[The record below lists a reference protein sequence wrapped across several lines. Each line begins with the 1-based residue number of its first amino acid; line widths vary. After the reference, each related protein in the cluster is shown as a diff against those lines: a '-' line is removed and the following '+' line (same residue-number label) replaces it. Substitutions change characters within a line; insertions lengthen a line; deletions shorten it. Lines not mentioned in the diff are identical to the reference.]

1 MIGAEWGTGLF
12 TLKLFLIWPLPW
24 ITRKTTICI
33 DISALKRDKWYYY
46 TVNSLLTL
54 AYLVQ
59 IILMTHMHMDGQITQ
74 FNIPVNH
81 HACPNMFWSVRTLCW
96 WIRKSCKSK
105 THTTKE
111 QPRWE
116 RVRASVKERA
126 KSITHC
132 LESFMTIIDIS
143 ITLLE
148 GEQTEKW
155 WSHQQM
161 H

>member
-1 MIGAEWGTGLF
+1 MGWLALSEERAFSRWNSFWFDRCPASRGRLRYVSTS
-12 TLKLFLIWPLPW
+12 LPW
-24 ITRKTTICI
+24 REINYIITQ
-33 DISALKRDKWYYY
+33 
-46 TVNSLLTL
+46 LTL
-54 AYLVQ
+54 ADLVQ

-81 HACPNMFWSVRTLCW
+81 HVFPNMFWSVRTLCW
-96 WIRKSCKSK
+96 WIRKAVNQSLIL
-105 THTTKE
+105 
-111 QPRWE
+111 QRNNQDE
-116 RVRASVKERA
+116 RECERA

-132 LESFMTIIDIS
+132 LDSFMTSIDIS

>member
-12 TLKLFLIWPLPW
+12 TLKLFLIWPLPC

-33 DISALKRDKWYYY
+33 DISGLKRDKLYYY

-81 HACPNMFWSVRTLCW
+81 HVFPNMFWSVRTLCW
-96 WIRKSCKSK
+96 WIRKAVNQSLIL
-105 THTTKE
+105 
-111 QPRWE
+111 QRNNQDE
-116 RVRASVKERA
+116 RECERA

-132 LESFMTIIDIS
+132 LDSFMTSIDIS